1 MRTSGHLWYVLNT
14 YQSTKYQKSNVLSLT
29 RFENTNCVTMSE
41 NRYNSRSDVNIID
54 CIIFNVGRR
63 FERGFIQSQ
72 IWCKNTL
79 KINGNTNKQRC
90 LIDLCTRYHHILIEN
105 RILMCVFIIQND
117 NHGKTLWKAPVA
129 YTICIWFAIEI
140 ALYTCRNMCIQPW
153 RCCRCSKLII
163 AT

>member
-14 YQSTKYQKSNVLSLT
+14 YQTTKYQKSNVLSLT

-72 IWCKNTL
+72 IWCKNHWKSMEIRTNSDVWSISVQDIITYWL
-79 KINGNTNKQRC
+79 KIEYWCVYSLFKMIITGRRFERLPSHIQFVY
-90 LIDLCTRYHHILIEN
+90 DL
-105 RILMCVFIIQND
+105 Q
-117 NHGKTLWKAPVA
+117 
-129 YTICIWFAIEI
+129 
-140 ALYTCRNMCIQPW
+140 
-153 RCCRCSKLII
+153 
-163 AT
+163 